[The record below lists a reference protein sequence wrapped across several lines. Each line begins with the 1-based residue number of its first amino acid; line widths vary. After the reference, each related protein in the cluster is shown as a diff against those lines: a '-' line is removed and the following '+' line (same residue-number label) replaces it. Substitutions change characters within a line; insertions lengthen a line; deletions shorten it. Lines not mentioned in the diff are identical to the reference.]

1 MSPKT
6 LNVVA
11 QTIGALPPASY
22 NTAQTLGWYDM
33 GQFEQ
38 VRFLINVGVI
48 ASSGTLDAA
57 VQQATTNSGTNSKA
71 LSPAKAITQLTQAGG
86 GSNKYVEI
94 VVRSTDLDIN
104 NRFRFVQL
112 TLTPAVAA
120 AIVGVTVEGSDIRS
134 SPQNGGFTA
143 LQESVSS

>member
-6 LNVVA
+6 LNIVA
-11 QTIGALPPASY
+11 QTIGALAPASY
-22 NTAQTLGWYDM
+22 NSNQTVGWFDLGK
-33 GQFEQ
+33 FEQ
-38 VRFLINVGVI
+38 IRFCVNVGVI
-48 ASSGTLDAA
+48 AANGTLDAS

-94 VVRSTDLDIN
+94 VVKSTDLDIN
-104 NRFRFVQL
+104 NGFRFAQL
-112 TLTPAVAA
+112 TVVPAVAA
-120 AIVGVTVEGSDIRS
+120 SILGVTVEGSDIRS